1 MQQNKFKLSPAGK
14 LVAAVAIISVSVA
27 TCYAAGIVSAGDG
40 AHRPDIHSNN
50 GTPVIDIVTPSASG
64 LSHNQYEN
72 FNVGSPGAVLNNAI
86 NSGNSQL
93 AGHLSANQNLNGQAA
108 NVILN
113 EVISRNPSLLL
124 GKQEVFGMA
133 ADYILANPN
142 GITCNSCGFINTN
155 KTSLVVGNPLVEQ
168 GALQGFDTRNN
179 TNLLEIGEGFSI
191 FGHSVDLIAPRI
203 NMLGIVDSR
212 ENINVILGQNEVS
225 VDGRI
230 ITSDNYIGAAY
241 DSKLFGGM
249 MANRIRIINTAE
261 GNGVNMSKKYTGTES
276 IEIST
281 PGRLNLD
288 VDSDPDINYNP
299 VPTNLTSKDITIS
312 AGDIFTSGDIEET
325 TSGDTTKQ
333 TLLRTEI
340 KGSNISIIAK
350 KKNHLDAAIIDGNN
364 VDMQGG
370 DINLGTEKLTD
381 KSNSYSA
388 ESGSGFLGMG
398 KWNKSSSNKEEKQRN
413 IGTRINAKNNISIKS
428 TKGDI
433 KLSGS
438 SVNAGNNISVK
449 AKKDLILESVIN
461 QESTHDKGHDYAH
474 LIKDKT
480 WDNKETKQ
488 TLNKTILQADG
499 SLGLTAEG
507 KMTTSGAKAS
517 AKGDLLIN
525 ANEVKIDVKK
535 TRNQKIT
542 NGKHEQNLGLGG
554 IDHNNNDKNAETSHG
569 SEITAEGKI
578 FVSGHNGVSITGSKV
593 KGTDDGFVQSNNG
606 SIKIDNA
613 ISTTTTKID
622 ERNGVAF
629 NITGSSH
636 KANNRD
642 EKVTG
647 SELVSD
653 ANLKIVSKEN
663 VDIIGSLVK
672 SAGELGIETL
682 GEINVKA
689 AVEQQ
694 KIDEQKKKLTLEGFT
709 SDDGNGQYQAG
720 IKLEHTDESEK
731 TDSIKHQGATL
742 EGGSV
747 KLDAKEDVT
756 FTGSDLVAT
765 KGDADIK
772 GENVSFEAANDI
784 SSSQKEKET
793 FGIDV
798 HYDGGMDK
806 AGSGANAGYED
817 SQTNSDKSTAV
828 VSGSKV
834 AGDLNIEAA
843 KDMTNQG
850 SSHNVEGSYQVT
862 AENVNNLA
870 AENKEETVNKSTS
883 VDVGF
888 GVNIAYDK
896 VSRPV
901 EDMANKAKEQDI
913 DGMLDAVDDLG
924 SPNAG
929 VDLYAKGGTKET
941 KDTNSQSIGTSINGG
956 DIAIKATGGLKDQ
969 GTNYQAD
976 KGAIAIDAASHNFEA
991 AVDRDEQQTKETSGE
1006 AGIRIY
1012 TTTGKD
1018 ITVDG
1023 KGKGGSTEQ
1032 NTKGESAQVGS
1043 MNAADG
1049 VHINV
1054 KEDAKYQGTNINA
1067 GEGKVTI
1074 DAGGNI
1080 HIDQAADHISE
1091 SHNNV
1096 DANAQLNLGTNAK
1109 SKEFG
1114 AGLGGGHSKGE
1125 SDASLAKVST
1135 LEGQQG
1141 IELNAGKD
1149 LTLTGTAFGSKEKP
1163 TGDIQLTADGKVDI
1177 QAAKSEGSKQ
1187 DKTWSAGANAGIS
1200 KGKDG
1205 NSKGMQAEAEIKVA
1219 QIDESAEIHQ
1229 GSEIHSNGHF
1239 SVQAGSDDEDAI
1251 HMQNANINSQKVTLN
1266 ANNGGISLESAQDKQ
1281 HKNNWGFEAA
1291 ANGSQSNQ
1299 LNKDD
1304 KGVID
1309 KQNSEKSHDVGAK
1322 FDVAV
1327 NKLDSVTQQNTHI
1340 NSDNITLNTAK
1351 DMVLAGAKLEA
1362 DNINGNIGGD
1372 LIVESRVDEL
1382 NKIDVK
1388 THIGASHSNEKQDSL
1403 VNRIANA
1410 SPMGSDKIKKKL
1422 DTNSNKLFDKIKNKY
1437 DQISSK
1443 FTSKEEDN
1451 VKLLSYTKDGK
1462 KIIQDEAKDP
1472 KDEKETKDKW
1482 WQKGAKSIGNKV
1494 KNKVQNDSVKGGSG
1508 DASIEVEVVNN
1519 KAVEEQSAIVGKKSV
1534 DLKVKGKTE
1543 LIGGNIANQGGNVD
1557 LQTNG
1562 LELKDVN
1569 GKHTQG
1575 GARVN
1580 GASSVLKMLGDGAS
1594 DLMDGKTPLIGAH
1607 GESEQKNAVAGI
1619 THGQP

>member
-1 MQQNKFKLSPAGK
+1 MKQNKFKLSPAGK

-27 TCYAAGIVSAGDG
+27 TCYAAGIVSAGDS
-40 AHRPDIHSNN
+40 AHRPDVHSSN
-50 GTPVIDIVTPSASG
+50 GTPIIDIVTPSASG
-64 LSHNQYEN
+64 LSHNQFDN
-72 FNVGSPGAVLNNAI
+72 FNVGNEGAVLNNAI

-93 AGHLSANQNLNGQAA
+93 AGQLNANQNLNGQAA

-142 GITCNSCGFINTN
+142 GITCNGCGFINTN
-155 KTSLVVGNPLVEQ
+155 RTSLVVGNPLVDQ
-168 GALQGFDTRNN
+168 GNLQGFDTRNN
-179 TNLLEIGEGFSI
+179 NNLLEVGEGSYLFM
-191 FGHSVDLIAPRI
+191 GPLDLITPRI
-203 NMLGIVDSR
+203 NMEGTFYSR
-212 ENINVILGQNEVS
+212 EDINVTLGQNEVS
-225 VDGRI
+225 TDGRI
-230 ITSDNYIGAAY
+230 IKSANYIGAAY
-241 DSKLFGGM
+241 DSKIFGSIS
-249 MANRIRIINTAE
+249 ANRIRIINTAE
-261 GNGVNMSKKYTGTES
+261 GNGVNMSGYHTARES
-276 IEIST
+276 IDIST
-281 PGRLNLD
+281 PGKLNLD
-288 VDSDPDINYNP
+288 VDSAPGINYNP
-299 VPTNLTSKDITIS
+299 IPTNLSANDITIS
-312 AGDIFTSGDIEET
+312 AGDIFTSGDIIET
-325 TSGDTTKQ
+325 HSEGSVKQ
-333 TLLRTEI
+333 NLI
-340 KGSNISIIAK
+340 YSKIVGKNISIIAK
-350 KKNHLDAAIIDGNN
+350 RKNHLDAATIDGNN
-364 VDMQGG
+364 IDMQGG
-370 DINLGTEKLTD
+370 DINLGAEKLTD
-381 KSNSYSA
+381 SSSSYST
-388 ESGSGFLGMG
+388 EGGKGFLGMG
-398 KWNKSSSNKEEKQRN
+398 KWNKSSFNKEEKQKN
-413 IGTRINAKNNISIKS
+413 IFTKINAKNNISIQS

-461 QESTHDKGHDYAH
+461 QESTHNKGHDYAH
-474 LIKDKT
+474 TIKDKT

-488 TLNKTILQADG
+488 TLNKTTLQADG
-499 SLGLTAEG
+499 NLGLTAEG

-525 ANEVKIDVKK
+525 ANQVKIDVQK
-535 TRNQKIT
+535 THDRATT

-578 FVSGHNGVSITGSKV
+578 FVSGRDGVSITGSKV
-593 KGTDDGFVQSNNG
+593 KGTDDGFVQSDKG
-606 SIKIDNA
+606 GIQIDNA
-613 ISTTTTKID
+613 LSTTTTKID
-622 ERNGVAF
+622 ERDGVAF

-653 ANLKIVSKEN
+653 ANLKIISKDN
-663 VDIIGSLVK
+663 VDVIGSLVK

-694 KIDEQKKKLTLEGFT
+694 KIDEQKTKLTLEGFT
-709 SDDGNGQYQAG
+709 HDDGNGQYQAG

-731 TDSIKHQGATL
+731 TESIKHQGATL

-772 GENVSFEAANDI
+772 GENVSFIAANDTT
-784 SSSQKEKET
+784 SSQKEKET
-793 FGIDV
+793 VGVDV

-806 AGSGANAGYED
+806 AGSGANVSYED
-817 SQTNSDKSTAV
+817 TQTSSDKSTAV

-834 AGDLNIEAA
+834 AGNLNIDAA

-850 SSHNVEGSYQVT
+850 SSHNVEGTYQVN
-862 AENVNNLA
+862 ADNVNNLA
-870 AENKEETVNKSTS
+870 AENSEKTVTETTKA
-883 VDVGF
+883 DVGF
-888 GVNIAYDK
+888 GVNVAYDGIT
-896 VSRPV
+896 RPIEEMV
-901 EDMANKAKEQDI
+901 NKAKEQDMG
-913 DGMLDAVDDLG
+913 GMLDAVDDFN

-929 VDLYAKGGTKET
+929 VDIYAKGETKET
-941 KDTNSQSIGTSINGG
+941 SHTSSQSTGTSIKGG
-956 DIAIKATGGLKDQ
+956 DIAINANGALKDQ
-969 GTNYQAD
+969 GTKYQAD
-976 KGAIAIDAASHNFEA
+976 KGAITLDAASHNFEA
-991 AVDRDEQQTKETSGE
+991 AVDRDDQQTKETSGE

-1012 TTTGKD
+1012 TTTGED

-1032 NTKGESAQVGS
+1032 NTKGENAQVGS
-1043 MNAADG
+1043 MNAANG

-1054 KEDAKYQGTNINA
+1054 TEDAKYQGTNINA

-1074 DAGGNI
+1074 NAGGNI
-1080 HIDQAADHISE
+1080 HIDQATDHISE
-1091 SHNNV
+1091 NHNNV
-1096 DANAQLNLGTNAK
+1096 DANAQLNLGTNAN

-1125 SDASLAKVST
+1125 SNASMAQVST

-1187 DKTWSAGANAGIS
+1187 DMTWSAGANAGIS

-1205 NSKGMQAEAEIKVA
+1205 NSKGMQADAEIKVA
-1219 QIDESAEIHQ
+1219 KTDESAVIHQ

-1251 HMQNANINSQKVTLN
+1251 HMQNANINSQKTTLN

-1281 HKNNWGFEAA
+1281 HKNNWSFEAS

-1299 LNKDD
+1299 FNKDD

-1309 KQNSEKSHDVGAK
+1309 KQSSEKTHDVGAK
-1322 FDVAV
+1322 LDVAV
-1327 NKLDSVTQQNTHI
+1327 DKLDSVTQQNSHI

-1372 LIVESRVDEL
+1372 LTVESRIDEL
-1382 NKIDVK
+1382 HKVEVT
-1388 THIGASHSNEKQDSL
+1388 THFGAGHSNAKQESL
-1403 VNRIANA
+1403 INQIADA

-1422 DTNSNKLFDKIKNKY
+1422 DTNSNKLFDKIKNQY
-1437 DQISSK
+1437 DQLSSK

-1462 KIIQDEAKDP
+1462 KVISNEKEDD
-1472 KDEKETKDKW
+1472 KETKDKW
-1482 WQKGAKSIGNKV
+1482 WQKGAKAIGNKV

-1519 KAVEEQSAIVGKKSV
+1519 QAVEEQSAIVGKQTV
-1534 DLKVKGKTE
+1534 NLKVKGKTE

-1562 LELKDVN
+1562 LELQDVN
-1569 GKHTQG
+1569 GKHSQG
-1575 GARVN
+1575 GARVK
-1580 GASSVLKMLGDGAS
+1580 GASSAIKMLGSAAS
-1594 DLMDGKTPLIGAH
+1594 DLMGGKTPLIGAH
-1607 GESEQKNAVAGI
+1607 GGSEQKNAVAGI